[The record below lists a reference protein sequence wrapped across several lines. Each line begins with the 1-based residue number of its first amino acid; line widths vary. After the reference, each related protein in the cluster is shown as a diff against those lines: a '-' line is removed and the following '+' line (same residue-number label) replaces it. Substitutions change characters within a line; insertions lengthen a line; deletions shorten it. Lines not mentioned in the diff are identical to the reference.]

1 MTQRLGVA
9 ISVGLLFSYCVY
21 IYLLLWTPIVCYM
34 YVVVTYAIVGFMHV
48 WYRIIVCTKSLN
60 LSCKIFQCFCIHY

>member
-21 IYLLLWTPIVCYM
+21 IYLLLWTPIVC